1 MSIIRRGEDLACLAD
16 SCAPLGILGETMGN
30 GLRTR
35 AGYWPAWTLRAIP
48 VTAVILAIALC
59 LTPVTTLAQD
69 WSAPR
74 TVFVPSTGHTVDG
87 LFLDLWRA
95 EPELL
100 GDPVTEEIQ
109 RRTDFTNTGNN
120 GVVQYYENVA
130 LVYQPDEAPENQVEL
145 LDLGRQALDE
155 ARTAGISGA
164 LDRALERSVCAP
176 ASVGSCVNVVASG
189 HTVRGPFLE
198 RWQNGE
204 TAHWLGVP
212 LTESFIAP
220 DGTRIQ
226 YFENGILRQAATGQ
240 VEPLP
245 LGSIAAKRAKLDVKP
260 IDQPD
265 DIPVYAE
272 ELFIPPPDATPV
284 DEGIPDWGFGP
295 GPQQGA
301 WKEVVVSISAQM
313 MWAYEEGEMVMSS
326 LVSTGTAEVPETTT
340 PVGYHSVL
348 AKFDAQTMEGTIS
361 GEYYRVEDV
370 PYVMYFDNGGNAIH
384 GTYWHSNFGAPMSHG
399 CVNLPMDVAAWM
411 YGWADVG
418 TAVSVIS

>member
-1 MSIIRRGEDLACLAD
+1 MRAGEVPACAGDYCTSVGL
-16 SCAPLGILGETMGN
+16 LGEKMGD
-30 GLRTR
+30 GLRAR
-35 AGYWPAWTLRAIP
+35 AGYRRAWAFRSVS
-48 VTAVILAIALC
+48 VTAVVLSLVSYFTPLAAS
-59 LTPVTTLAQD
+59 AQA

-74 TVFVPSTGHTVDG
+74 TVFVTTTGHTIDG

-95 EPELL
+95 ERDLL
-100 GDPVTEEIQ
+100 GDPVTEEV
-109 RRTDFTNTGNN
+109 RSRTDFTAAADA

-130 LVYQPDEAPENQVEL
+130 LVYLPDEAPENQVQFV
-145 LDLGRQALDE
+145 DLGRQALEE
-155 ARTAGISGA
+155 ARLAGTS
-164 LDRALERSVCAP
+164 RALERALERTVCSPTSA
-176 ASVGSCVNVVASG
+176 GGCVTVVASG

-198 RWQNGE
+198 RWQTGE
-204 TAHWLGVP
+204 TATWLGVP
-212 LTESFIAP
+212 LTESFFAP
-220 DGTRIQ
+220 DGTRVQ
-226 YFENGILRQAATGQ
+226 YFKNGILRQTADGE

-245 LGSIAAKRAKLDVKP
+245 LGSITAKRAKLDLEP
-260 IDQPD
+260 IARPQDV
-265 DIPVYAE
+265 PVYEA

-284 DEGIPDWGFGP
+284 EDANADWSFGP

-301 WKEVVVSISAQM
+301 WKEVVVSVSTQM

-340 PVGYHSVL
+340 PVGHHAVI

-370 PYVMYFDNGGNAIH
+370 PYVMYFDNNGNAIH

-399 CVNLPMDVAAWM
+399 CVNLPMDIAAWM
-411 YGWADVG
+411 YGWADLG

>member
-1 MSIIRRGEDLACLAD
+1 
-16 SCAPLGILGETMGN
+16 MGN
-30 GLRTR
+30 GLRAR
-35 AGYWPAWTLRAIP
+35 AGYRRAWGLRPVA
-48 VTAVILAIALC
+48 VTAIVLMLATI
-59 LTPVTTLAQD
+59 LTPVPASAQE

-74 TVFVPSTGHTVDG
+74 TVYVPSTGHTTDG

-95 EPELL
+95 EPALL
-100 GDPVTEEIQ
+100 GDPVTEEV
-109 RRTDFTNTGNN
+109 RGRTDFTDTGDA
-120 GVVQYYENVA
+120 GVIQYYENVA
-130 LVYQPDEAPENQVEL
+130 LVYLPDEEPGNQVQL
-145 LDLGRQALDE
+145 VDLGRQVLEEAKSAGTSQALQ
-155 ARTAGISGA
+155 
-164 LDRALERSVCAP
+164 RALERSVCAP
-176 ASVGSCVNVVASG
+176 ASAGGCVNVVASG

-198 RWQNGE
+198 RWQTGDS
-204 TAHWLGVP
+204 ARWLGLP

-226 YFENGILRQAATGQ
+226 YFEKGILRQTAAAE

-245 LGSIAAKRAKLDVKP
+245 LGSIAAKRAKLDVEP
-260 IDQPD
+260 IERPQDV
-265 DIPVYAE
+265 PVYDE

-284 DEGIPDWGFGP
+284 DTGIPDWGFGP

-313 MWAYEEGEMVMSS
+313 MWAYEDGAVVMSS

-361 GEYYRVEDV
+361 GEYYRVEAV
-370 PYVMYFDNGGNAIH
+370 PYVMYFDNNGNAIH

-399 CVNLPMDVAAWM
+399 CVNLPMDIAAWM
-411 YGWADVG
+411 YGWAELG

>member
-1 MSIIRRGEDLACLAD
+1 MRAGEVPACAGD
-16 SCAPLGILGETMGN
+16 CCAPVGFLGEKMRN
-30 GLRTR
+30 GLRAR
-35 AGYWPAWTLRAIP
+35 AGHRCAWCLRSVA
-48 VTAVILAIALC
+48 VTAIVLMLATN
-59 LTPVTTLAQD
+59 LTPVPASAQG

-74 TVFVPSTGHTVDG
+74 TVYVPSTGHTSDG

-95 EPELL
+95 EPALL
-100 GDPVTEEIQ
+100 GDPVTEEV
-109 RRTDFTNTGNN
+109 RARTDFTGTGDA

-130 LVYQPDEAPENQVEL
+130 LVYLPDEEPGYQVQL
-145 LDLGRQALDE
+145 VDLGRQALEE
-155 ARTAGISGA
+155 AKSAGTSQA
-164 LDRALERSVCAP
+164 LQRALERSVCSP
-176 ASVGSCVNVVASG
+176 ASAGACVNVVASG

-198 RWQNGE
+198 RWQTGD
-204 TAHWLGVP
+204 TARWLGLP

-226 YFENGILRQAATGQ
+226 YFEKGILRQTAAAE

-245 LGSIAAKRAKLDVKP
+245 LGSVAAKRAKLDVEP
-260 IDQPD
+260 IERPQDV
-265 DIPVYAE
+265 PVYDE
-272 ELFIPPPDATPV
+272 ELFIPLPDATPV
-284 DEGIPDWGFGP
+284 DTGIPDWGFGP

-313 MWAYEEGEMVMSS
+313 MWAYEDGEVVMSS

-370 PYVMYFDNGGNAIH
+370 PYVMYFDNNGNAIH

-399 CVNLPMDVAAWM
+399 CVNLPMDIAAWI
-411 YGWADVG
+411 YGWADLG